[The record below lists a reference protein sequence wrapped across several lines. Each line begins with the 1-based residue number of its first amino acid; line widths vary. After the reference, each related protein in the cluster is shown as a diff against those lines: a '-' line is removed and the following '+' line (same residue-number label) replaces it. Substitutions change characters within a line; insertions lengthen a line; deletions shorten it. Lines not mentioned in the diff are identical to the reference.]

1 MSLAFITG
9 RAPIAI
15 NSLQPADNS
24 LSIGPGT
31 AKTFRFSC
39 REIDAVMRL
48 PLFFLASTIN
58 QACDIPAII
67 LFLSTNW
74 CGSDG
79 VSKGYSETI
88 KP

>member
-39 REIDAVMRL
+39 REIDAVIIL
-48 PLFFLASTIN
+48 PLLKHPVISTITG
-58 QACDIPAII
+58 C
-67 LFLSTNW
+67 LFMH
-74 CGSDG
+74 
-79 VSKGYSETI
+79 VSHLCLNALTSSI
-88 KP
+88 F